1 MKLNDKL
8 KEAWEAYPVELIS
21 AAALSLV
28 SVAALIDAMSSA
40 RGSRAYSKQVNDRI
54 KHRQ

>member
-8 KEAWEAYPVELIS
+8 KEAWEEYPVELIG
-21 AAALSLV
+21 AAALSLA
-28 SVAALIDAMSSA
+28 SVAKLIDAMSAA
-40 RGSRAYSKQVNDRI
+40 RGRRAYSKQVNYRI

>member
-8 KEAWEAYPVELIS
+8 KEAWEEHPVELIG
-21 AAALSLV
+21 AAALSLA
-28 SVAALIDAMSSA
+28 SVAALIDAVSAA
-40 RGSRAYSKQVNDRI
+40 RGRRAYSKQVNYRI

>member
-8 KEAWEAYPVELIS
+8 KEAWEEYPVELIS
-21 AAALSLV
+21 AAALSLA
-28 SVAALIDAMSSA
+28 SVAVLINAMSED
-40 RGSRAYSKQVNDRI
+40 RGRRAYSKEVNYRI